1 MKRNKNKKGFTIVE
15 LVIVIGVIGI
25 LSAILIPTFVSLT
38 DRANEASLK
47 SNLANAYS
55 MYAAQAADGV
65 FEDENGDPVTGI
77 SIKFLEQSKVVLKED
92 KTDGKYYVYNNNEW
106 DKNPYSG
113 TAPSETVVR
122 TVATTPVND
131 ETHSKFGGFIVFVRT
146 VA

>member
-38 DRANEASLK
+38 DRANEAKLK

-65 FEDENGDPVTGI
+65 FEDDNGNPVVGV
-77 SIKFLEQSKVVLKED
+77 SIEFLEQSKVVLKE
-92 KTDGKYYVYNNNEW
+92 KAGSNYYVYSNNEW

-113 TAPSETVVR
+113 TAPTKTVVR
-122 TVATTPVND
+122 TVAETPAND
-131 ETHSKFGGFIVFVRT
+131 EAKSTFGDYIVFVK
-146 VA
+146 VLA